1 MFILVVARQVIR
13 PLPSSLYLSL
23 PLAHTHLHKPTSM
36 TDRHMHS
43 SKTCLESRAKLS
55 FLYLLRPDGTEEE
68 EASLPAPQCSALRM
82 ASAPRSSPA
91 AESRCSDLFMKP
103 SFYFSLLLLLLRLLH
118 LFRRCSLLRHSLYS
132 MAADTLTAPL
142 PYKMGFSC

>member
-1 MFILVVARQVIR
+1 MVFILVVARQVIR
-13 PLPSSLYLSL
+13 PLPSSLSISLS
-23 PLAHTHLHKPTSM
+23 PFSHTHTHLHKPTSM

-43 SKTCLESRAKLS
+43 SKTCLESPLNSPFCICCGQTARRRRRPLC
-55 FLYLLRPDGTEEE
+55 LL
-68 EASLPAPQCSALRM
+68 LQCSALRM

-118 LFRRCSLLRHSLYS
+118 LFRRCSLLRHSLYAV
-132 MAADTLTAPL
+132 AADHL
-142 PYKMGFSC
+142 